1 MTPFFKEVQTAW
13 RAHALIWVLTRREI
27 SARYAGSA
35 GGVLW
40 AYAQP
45 LLTIAAYYLVFDIV
59 FSMRMG
65 DQAPIRSVGTFL
77 IVGALPWMAFCD
89 CVSRG
94 MNSLLDAGDVLKK
107 NPLPVVLF
115 PTRSVLASALVY
127 APLMIFLVLAYTPLH
142 QFSPALL
149 TFPALLSL
157 QLALSLSL
165 GYLLAIAAAALRDT
179 LQFVAFFFSVGIF
192 LSPVLFP
199 MTMFP
204 ADWRWV
210 LWLNPMTALVTGYQ
224 AILLQGQWPAA
235 SVWWVTATWLV
246 LICAVL
252 NLFIVRSR
260 DELLDWL

>member
-1 MTPFFKEVQTAW
+1 MKSFLDDVLTGW
-13 RAHALIWVLTRREI
+13 RARSLVLVLTRREI
-27 SARYAGSA
+27 SARYAGSV

-59 FSMRMG
+59 FAMRMG
-65 DQAPIRSVGTFL
+65 DQAPTRSVGTYL

-127 APLMIFLVLAYTPLH
+127 APLMVFLVVAYTPLH
-142 QFSPALL
+142 QFSLALL

-199 MTMFP
+199 ITMFP

>member
-1 MTPFFKEVQTAW
+1 MIHFFNELVTAW
-13 RAHALIWVLTRREI
+13 RARSLVWVLTRREI

-35 GGVLW
+35 GGIFW

-45 LLTIAAYYLVFDIV
+45 LLMIAAYYLVFDIV
-59 FSMRMG
+59 FAMRLG
-65 DQAPIRSVGTFL
+65 DQAPTRAVGAFL

-89 CVSRG
+89 CVGRG
-94 MNSLLDAGDVLKK
+94 MNSLVDAGDVLKK

-127 APLMIFLVLAYTPLH
+127 APLMGLLAVAYAPLH
-142 QFSPALL
+142 QFSLALL
-149 TFPALLSL
+149 TFPLLLLL
-157 QLALSLSL
+157 QLALCLSL

-199 MTMFP
+199 ITMFP
-204 ADWRWV
+204 EDWRWV

-235 SVWWVTATWLV
+235 SVWWVTGIWLL